1 VTGNIIA
8 HPQKNS
14 MSKSNPT
21 IRDVARQAGV
31 SHQTVS
37 RVINSS
43 EDVSPETRERV
54 EVAIAELDYRPNA
67 IARSMARGRTRT
79 LACISPN
86 LTDFTFASIIEGA
99 EAEARRLG
107 YFLLSSSAH
116 DAESFES
123 LVDELVGH
131 RRVDGLLVM
140 NPYADERYQL
150 IPDDFPVVFVG
161 ARSRGESTCSVCL
174 DDEAVAYEA
183 TRYLISCGHTRI
195 GMVTGPMAE
204 DCSLDRMVGFQKAL
218 EEHNLIFSPELV
230 IEGNWS
236 ASSGQAA
243 LMQLYANHDLPGA
256 LFVQNDRMAMG
267 ALRAARD
274 LKIAVPEQLSI
285 IGVDDMP
292 LTQHYDPPLTTM
304 RQDMPRI
311 GLEAARILIR
321 TIEGGQSQH
330 CQLKLPAELVVR
342 WSVKQQ

>member
-1 VTGNIIA
+1 
-8 HPQKNS
+8 

-37 RVINSS
+37 RVINGS
-43 EDVSPETRERV
+43 EDVTPETRERV
-54 EVAIAELDYRPNA
+54 ETAIAALDYRPNA
-67 IARSMARGRTRT
+67 IARSMARGQTRT

-107 YFLLSSSAH
+107 YFLLSSSAA

-123 LVDELVGH
+123 LLDELVGH

-140 NPYADERYQL
+140 NPYSDERYQL
-150 IPDDFPVVFVG
+150 IPEDFPVVFVG

-174 DDEAVAYEA
+174 DDESVAYQA
-183 TRYLISCGHTRI
+183 ANYLISCGHTRI

-204 DCSLDRMVGFQKAL
+204 DCSMDRMIGFQRAI
-218 EEHNLIFSPELV
+218 EEHGLSFLPELI
-230 IEGNWS
+230 IEGDWG

-243 LMQLYANHDLPGA
+243 LMQMYANKELPDA
-256 LFVQNDRMAMG
+256 IFVQNDRMAMG
-267 ALRAARD
+267 VLRAARD
-274 LKIAVPEQLSI
+274 LKIVVPDELSI

-311 GLEAARILIR
+311 GLEAARILIHA
-321 TIEGGQSQH
+321 IEGAQAQS
-330 CQLKLPAELVVR
+330 CQMKLPAELVIR
-342 WSVKQQ
+342 QSVKQR

>member
-1 VTGNIIA
+1 
-8 HPQKNS
+8 

-37 RVINSS
+37 RVINGS
-43 EDVSPETRERV
+43 EDVTAETRERV
-54 EVAIAELDYRPNA
+54 EAAIAALDYRPNA
-67 IARSMARGRTRT
+67 IARSMARGQTRT

-86 LTDFTFASIIEGA
+86 LTDYTFASIIEGA

-107 YFLLSSSAH
+107 YFLLSSSAR
-116 DAESFES
+116 DAESFEG

-150 IPDDFPVVFVG
+150 IPENIPLVFVG

-174 DDEAVAYEA
+174 DDEAVAYQA
-183 TRYLISCGHTRI
+183 TRYLIKCGHTRI

-204 DCSLDRMVGFQKAL
+204 DCSMDRMVGFKKAL
-218 EEHNLIFSPELV
+218 DEAGLPYLPELV
-230 IEGNWS
+230 IEGDWS
-236 ASSGQAA
+236 ASSGHAA
-243 LMQLYANHDLPGA
+243 LMHLAANKDLPGA
-256 LFVQNDRMAMG
+256 IFVQNDRMAMG
-267 ALRAARD
+267 LLRAARERS
-274 LKIAVPEQLSI
+274 IAIPEELSI

-292 LTQHYDPPLTTM
+292 LTQHYAPPLTTM

-311 GLEAARILIR
+311 GQEAARILIH
-321 TIEGGQSQH
+321 TIEGNQSQQ
-330 CQLKLPAELVVR
+330 CQLKLQAELVVR
-342 WSVKQQ
+342 QSVKQK

>member
-1 VTGNIIA
+1 
-8 HPQKNS
+8 
-14 MSKSNPT
+14 MSNSNPT

-37 RVINSS
+37 RVINCS
-43 EDVSPETRERV
+43 EDVTAETRERV
-54 EVAIAELDYRPNA
+54 EAAIAELDYRPNA

-86 LTDFTFASIIEGA
+86 LTDYTFASIIEGA

-107 YFLLSSSAH
+107 YFLLSSSAR
-116 DAESFES
+116 DAESFER

-150 IPDDFPVVFVG
+150 IPKNIPLVFVG

-174 DDEAVAYEA
+174 DDESVAYKA
-183 TRYLISCGHTRI
+183 TRYLVECGHERI

-204 DCSLDRMVGFQKAL
+204 DCSMDRMVGFKKAL
-218 EEHNLIFSPELV
+218 DEANLPYLPELV
-230 IEGNWS
+230 IEGDWS
-236 ASSGQAA
+236 ASSGHAA
-243 LMQLYANHDLPGA
+243 LMQLSANKDLPGA
-256 LFVQNDRMAMG
+256 IFVQNDRMAMG
-267 ALRAARD
+267 LLRAARERN
-274 LKIAVPEQLSI
+274 IAIPEELSI

-292 LTQHYDPPLTTM
+292 LTQHYAPPLTTM

-311 GLEAARILIR
+311 GLEAARILIH
-321 TIEGGQSQH
+321 TIEGNQTQQ
-330 CQLKLPAELVVR
+330 CQLKLQAELVVR
-342 WSVKQQ
+342 QSVKQR

>member
-1 VTGNIIA
+1 
-8 HPQKNS
+8 
-14 MSKSNPT
+14 MSKPNPT

-37 RVINSS
+37 RVINGS
-43 EDVSPETRERV
+43 EDVTPETRERV
-54 EVAIAELDYRPNA
+54 EMAIAALDYRPNA
-67 IARSMARGRTRT
+67 IARSMARGQTRT

-107 YFLLSSSAH
+107 YFLLSSSAR
-116 DAESFES
+116 DAESFKS
-123 LVDELVGH
+123 LVDELIGH
-131 RRVDGLLVM
+131 RRVDGLLIM

-150 IPDDFPVVFVG
+150 IPENTPVVFVG
-161 ARSRGESTCSVCL
+161 ARARGDNFCSVCL
-174 DDEAVAYEA
+174 DDEVVAYEA

-204 DCSLDRMVGFQKAL
+204 DCSMDRMVGFQRAL
-218 EEHNLIFSPELV
+218 EEQSLPFVPELV
-230 IEGNWS
+230 IEGDWS
-236 ASSGQAA
+236 ASSGHAA
-243 LMQLYANHDLPGA
+243 LMQLSANHDLPGA

-267 ALRAARD
+267 VLGAARD
-274 LKIAVPEQLSI
+274 LGIPVPGQLSI

-321 TIEGGQSQH
+321 TIEGGQGQQ
-330 CQLKLPAELVVR
+330 CQLKLPAELVLR
-342 WSVKQQ
+342 QSVKKT

>member
-1 VTGNIIA
+1 
-8 HPQKNS
+8 
-14 MSKSNPT
+14 MSNSNPT

-37 RVINSS
+37 RVINCS
-43 EDVSPETRERV
+43 EDVTAETRERV
-54 EVAIAELDYRPNA
+54 EAAIAELDYRPNA

-86 LTDFTFASIIEGA
+86 LTDYTFASIIEGA

-107 YFLLSSSAH
+107 YFLLSSSAR
-116 DAESFES
+116 DAESFER

-150 IPDDFPVVFVG
+150 IPKNIPLVFVG

-174 DDEAVAYEA
+174 DDESVAYKA
-183 TRYLISCGHTRI
+183 TRYLVECGHERI

-204 DCSLDRMVGFQKAL
+204 DCSMDRMVGFKKAL
-218 EEHNLIFSPELV
+218 DEANLPYLPELV
-230 IEGNWS
+230 IEGDWS
-236 ASSGQAA
+236 ASSGHAA
-243 LMQLYANHDLPGA
+243 LMQLSANKDLPGA
-256 LFVQNDRMAMG
+256 IFVQNDRMAMG
-267 ALRAARD
+267 LLRAARERN
-274 LKIAVPEQLSI
+274 IAIPEELSI

-292 LTQHYDPPLTTM
+292 LTQHYAPPLTTM

-311 GLEAARILIR
+311 GLEAARILIH
-321 TIEGGQSQH
+321 TIEGNQSQQ
-330 CQLKLPAELVVR
+330 CQLKLQAELVVR
-342 WSVKQQ
+342 QSVKQR